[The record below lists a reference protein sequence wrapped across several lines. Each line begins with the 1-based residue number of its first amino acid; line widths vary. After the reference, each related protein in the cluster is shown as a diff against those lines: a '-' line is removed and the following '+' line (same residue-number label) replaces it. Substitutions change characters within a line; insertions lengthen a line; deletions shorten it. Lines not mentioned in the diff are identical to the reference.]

1 MPCLGPNMSITTL
14 TVNALN
20 TLIKGQRMPEWIKNQ
35 EPIILWETHFKRN
48 DIGQKQ
54 KMEQRTSIFLKQEG
68 LY

>member
-1 MPCLGPNMSITTL
+1 
-14 TVNALN
+14 
-20 TLIKGQRMPEWIKNQ
+20 MPEWIKNQ